1 MYDIFLR
8 KNDNGRNLMMRPRQ
22 NLQKTKNLAVVS
34 LLTALLIV
42 LSMTPLGY
50 LNIGPLAITLNVIP
64 VAIAGIVLG
73 PIGGAILGAVFGM
86 TSFLQAMG
94 IGGASAM
101 GLICFEISPLLTF
114 VHRVFS
120 RILAG
125 YLAGWCF
132 RLISKRVHIAVSSAI
147 TGFVAAL
154 LNTVFFMASLL
165 LCFGNTEYIQG
176 LVGGQN
182 ILLFVCTFVGINA
195 VFEMIAGA
203 VVSCALGSALYRA
216 KMIHIKKG

>member
-1 MYDIFLR
+1 
-8 KNDNGRNLMMRPRQ
+8 MMRPRQ
-22 NLQKTKNLAVVS
+22 NLQKTKNLAAIS

-42 LSMTPLGY
+42 LSVTPLGY

-64 VAIAGIVLG
+64 VAVAAITLG
-73 PIGGAILGAVFGM
+73 PKGGTILGAVFGM

-101 GLICFEISPLLTF
+101 GVVCFEISPLLTF

-125 YLAGWCF
+125 YLAGCVF
-132 RLISKRVHIAVSSAI
+132 RLASKRMRVGVASAI
-147 TGFVAAL
+147 TGFAAAF

-165 LCFGNTEYIQG
+165 LCFGNTEYIRG

-182 ILLFVCTFVGINA
+182 VLVFACTFVGINA

-203 VVSCALGSALYRA
+203 IASCAIGGALYRA
-216 KMIHIKKG
+216 KLLHIKNDDQKG

>member
-1 MYDIFLR
+1 
-8 KNDNGRNLMMRPRQ
+8 MMRPRQ
-22 NLQKTKNLAVVS
+22 NLQKTKNLAVMS

-50 LNIGPLAITLNVIP
+50 LNIGPLAITFNVIP

-73 PIGGAILGAVFGM
+73 PTGGAILGAVFGM

-101 GLICFEISPLLTF
+101 GLICFEISPVLTF

-125 YLAGWCF
+125 YLAGWIA
-132 RLISKRVHIAVSSAI
+132 RLMSKRCHIAVSSAI
-147 TGFVAAL
+147 TGFAAAFF
-154 LNTVFFMASLL
+154 NTLFFMASLL
-165 LCFGNTEYIQG
+165 LCFGHTEYIQG
-176 LVGGQN
+176 LIGGQN
-182 ILLFVCTFVGINA
+182 VLLFVCAFVGFNA

-216 KMIHIKKG
+216 KLIHTKEAVKKG

>member
-1 MYDIFLR
+1 
-8 KNDNGRNLMMRPRQ
+8 MRPRQ
-22 NLQKTKNLAVVS
+22 NLKKTKNLAIMS

-73 PIGGAILGAVFGM
+73 PLGGAILGAVFGM

-101 GLICFEISPLLTF
+101 GLICFEISPFLTF
-114 VHRVFS
+114 VHRVLS

-125 YLAGWCF
+125 FLTGWIF
-132 RLISKRVHIAVSSAI
+132 RLIVKRFPVSVSSAI
-147 TGFVAAL
+147 TGFAAAF

-176 LVGGQN
+176 LIGGQN

-195 VFEMIAGA
+195 VFEMLAGA
-203 VVSCALGSALYRA
+203 IASCALGSALYRA
-216 KMIHIKKG
+216 KMIHIKEKG